1 MKKIHIINLLEI
13 TALLVIPMFS
23 SRLSFIY
30 ILLVLGIVL
39 ISKRERKE
47 RWADYGFKAVEGS
60 KILLAAAI
68 GLSYAVFSNY
78 VQEPLVAKL
87 TGESPDISNFDSVT
101 GNLWA
106 FLGLLAI
113 GWVIGGLF
121 EEFLF
126 RGYLLNRIEQIFSS
140 ENLGKWAGIL
150 LTSISFSMAHTYQ
163 GIGGI
168 INTFIFSAVLGVLFY
183 SVFKR
188 NTWYLILVHGFFDTY
203 GILWIY
209 LGL

>member
-1 MKKIHIINLLEI
+1 MKKTTIINLLEI
-13 TALLVIPMFS
+13 VALIVIPMFS

-30 ILLVLGIVL
+30 ILLVLGIIF
-39 ISKRERKE
+39 ISKRVRKE
-47 RWADYGFKAVEGS
+47 RWADYGFKSVELS
-60 KILLAAAI
+60 KLLLAAAI
-68 GLSYAVFSNY
+68 GLGYSAISNY

-87 TGESPDISNFDSVT
+87 TGELPDLSSFDRVK

-106 FLGLLAI
+106 FLGLLSI

-126 RGYLLNRIEQIFSS
+126 RGYLLPRINQLFDHQQW
-140 ENLGKWAGIL
+140 GKWIGIIV
-150 LTSISFSMAHTYQ
+150 TSISFSIAHTYQ

-168 INTFIFSAVLGVLFY
+168 INTFIFSVILGLLFY
-183 SVFKR
+183 YFKK
-188 NTWYLILVHGFFDTY
+188 NTWYVILVHGFFDTF